1 MVRRAASSPPAD
13 LTWRVS
19 GKRVTDDLVQRIADD
34 LHVPVAGV
42 SVGDQ

>member
-1 MVRRAASSPPAD
+1 MVRRAASRPLPIS
-13 LTWRVS
+13 LGRVS